1 MSVSLGFSLME
12 GGASFY
18 NTAPV
23 LDPSYY
29 CGYDQYRALTHSIVS
44 PCSTSSRRSWMM
56 LVLCRK
62 GEANANKSSN
72 SVAAL

>member
-1 MSVSLGFSLME
+1 MTSDVIFIKISKDGLLVKQQCQLE
-12 GGASFY
+12 W
-18 NTAPV
+18 P
-23 LDPSYY
+23 
-29 CGYDQYRALTHSIVS
+29 YDQYRALTHSIVP
-44 PCSTSSRRSWMM
+44 PCTTSSRRSWMM